1 MWRKEPNDLQEDINM
16 SDLKGLKVAIL
27 IDDGFE
33 QVEMVDPRKALDQ
46 AGAETRIVSPRT
58 ERVRGWNFTDWGD
71 KFPVDVPWIRRGQT
85 TLTRCISQAA
95 S

>member
-1 MWRKEPNDLQEDINM
+1 M

-58 ERVRGWNFTDWGD
+58 ERVRGWNFRTGATS
-71 KFPVDVPWIRRGQT
+71 FRSTCPWIRRGQT